1 MAEFSHQPSVKRPGS
16 PPDLPRTSNPDS
28 ATENATTAAI
38 SRNQRKTAKRAPV
51 CETRYSAGGI
61 RQRQTSQAGFWIS
74 QSSLIAKQGNRILI
88 GPSFSTDRNAAF
100 LALVNSG
107 FCEESRLKDALKN

>member
-1 MAEFSHQPSVKRPGS
+1 MAVNGGHPNPSIPI
-16 PPDLPRTSNPDS
+16 
-28 ATENATTAAI
+28 ATQEK
-38 SRNQRKTAKRAPV
+38 S
-51 CETRYSAGGI
+51 GGC
-61 RQRQTSQAGFWIS
+61 
-74 QSSLIAKQGNRILI
+74 QGNRISI